1 MVVGPCDGI
10 PTSSFYGIKG
20 DSILLKTS
28 HIIDVFYFTLRIFF
42 IFGAK
47 NGTEMAPIGTD
58 KPTRLVT
65 EKSKNE
71 AKSFE

>member
-1 MVVGPCDGI
+1 MDP
-10 PTSSFYGIKG
+10 KG
-20 DSILLKTS
+20 NHILLKTS
-28 HIIDVFYFTLRIFF
+28 HFIDVFLLAIRTIFSF
-42 IFGAK
+42 CVK